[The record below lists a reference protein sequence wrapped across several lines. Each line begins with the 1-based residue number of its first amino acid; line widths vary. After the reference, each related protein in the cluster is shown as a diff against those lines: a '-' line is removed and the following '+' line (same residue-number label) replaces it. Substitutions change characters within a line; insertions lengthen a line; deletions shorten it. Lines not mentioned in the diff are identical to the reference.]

1 DRRSRVLAGVDARV
15 AVWPAGV
22 HGALGDPGSARDR
35 SGVRYPVSHEP
46 RTRSTNPEGDI
57 AFVAWLA
64 RWAFLT
70 ALLIILFDLAVFRN
84 YPFPDALDRFRA
96 AFYTLYGGVV
106 LLASIVFAFLG
117 YRVVTTGY
125 QV

>member
-1 DRRSRVLAGVDARV
+1 M
-15 AVWPAGV
+15 
-22 HGALGDPGSARDR
+22 
-35 SGVRYPVSHEP
+35 SHEP

-125 QV
+125 QVRKRDLYLLFLPAVLLVTSLVWLLLLARAG